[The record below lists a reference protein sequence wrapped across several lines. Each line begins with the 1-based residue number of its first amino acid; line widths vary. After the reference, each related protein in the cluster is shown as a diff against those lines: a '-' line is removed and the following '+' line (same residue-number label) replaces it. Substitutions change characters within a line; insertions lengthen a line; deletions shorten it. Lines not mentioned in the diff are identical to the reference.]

1 MKASYFHTI
10 TLIGKMLNKSNIPYQ
25 YTGQSAL
32 FVQGVEVDEDGY
44 KNITID
50 VQWDVFN
57 EAFELFSEFVLT
69 QPEKNPE
76 SSSFLMEV
84 DGVSVTVRCLFNMT
98 IKTDPYR
105 LSIKIGEMEIWC
117 RSLYSYLYDEEMKK
131 YSAEIHAFLSA
142 KQQGFTAE
150 NEQAWNQN
158 NYLALVNRYGKP
170 EELASKIRQ
179 NPKWRLHPFYKYM
192 GDVTGKKITHL
203 MGSNG
208 VKAVALAIIGANV
221 KVVDFSQENATF
233 AKELAKEAD
242 VSIEYIISD
251 VLSLSSEHV
260 SENQDLVLMELGV
273 LHYLID
279 LQPLLEK
286 IKMILKPGGRFV
298 LHEFHPISTKLI
310 TSNGKK
316 HKVAGNYFAPAIEN
330 NEVAFSKHMPD
341 EEKESLSKVV
351 QRKWTIGELI
361 TAVGQSGLVIKVLEE
376 EPNHKIHD
384 IGLPKTYTLVAERV

>member
-10 TLIGKMLNKSNIPYQ
+10 TLIGKMLDKSNIPYQ

-32 FVQGVEVDEDGY
+32 FVQGVEVDEY

-57 EAFELFSEFVLT
+57 EVFELLTEFAPT

-76 SSSFLMEV
+76 SSSFLLEI
-84 DGVSVTVRCLFNMT
+84 DGVTVTVRCLFNMT

-131 YSAEIHAFLSA
+131 YSAEIHAYLSA
-142 KQQGFTAE
+142 EQQGFTAE

-170 EELASKIRQ
+170 KELASKIRQ

-233 AKELAKEAD
+233 ANELAKEAD

-260 SENQDLVLMELGV
+260 SEKQDLVLMELGV

-279 LQPLLEK
+279 LQPLFEK
-286 IKMILKPGGRFV
+286 IKMILKPGGRFI

>member
-10 TLIGKMLNKSNIPYQ
+10 TLVGKILEKSNIPYQ

-32 FVQGVEVDEDGY
+32 FVQGVEVDEY

-57 EAFELFSEFVLT
+57 EVFELFSELAPT

-76 SSSFLMEV
+76 SSSFLLEI
-84 DGVSVTVRCLFNMT
+84 DGVTVTFRCLFNMT

-105 LSIKIGEMEIWC
+105 LSIKIGEMEVWC

-131 YSAEIHAFLSA
+131 YSAEIHAYLSA
-142 KQQGFTAE
+142 EQQSFTAE

-170 EELASKIRQ
+170 KELASKIRQ

-233 AKELAKEAD
+233 ANELAKEAD

-260 SENQDLVLMELGV
+260 SEKQDLVLMELGV

-279 LQPLLEK
+279 LQPLFEK
-286 IKMILKPGGRFV
+286 IKMILKPGGRFI

-361 TAVGQSGLVIKVLEE
+361 TALGQSGLVIKVLEE

>member
-10 TLIGKMLNKSNIPYQ
+10 TLIGKMLDKSNIPYQ

-32 FVQGVEVDEDGY
+32 FVQGVEVDEY

-57 EAFELFSEFVLT
+57 EVFELLTEFAPT

-76 SSSFLMEV
+76 SSSFLLEI
-84 DGVSVTVRCLFNMT
+84 DGVTVTVRCLFNMT

-131 YSAEIHAFLSA
+131 YSAEIHAYLSA
-142 KQQGFTAE
+142 EQQGFTAE

-170 EELASKIRQ
+170 KELASKIRQ

-233 AKELAKEAD
+233 ANELAKEAD

-260 SENQDLVLMELGV
+260 SEKQDLVLMELGV

-279 LQPLLEK
+279 LQPLFEK
-286 IKMILKPGGRFV
+286 IKMILKPGGRFI

-361 TAVGQSGLVIKVLEE
+361 TAVGQSGLIIKVLEE

>member
-1 MKASYFHTI
+1 MKASYYQTI
-10 TLIGKMLNKSNIPYQ
+10 TLMANILDQANIPYQ
-25 YTGQSAL
+25 YSGRSAL
-32 FVQGVEVDEDGY
+32 FVQGVDIDEY
-44 KNITID
+44 KKIDMD

-57 EAFELFSEFVLT
+57 EALDLFSEYAPT
-69 QPEKNPE
+69 KPERSPE
-76 SSSFLMEV
+76 TAFFLMDVE
-84 DGVSVTVRCLFNMT
+84 GISVTVRCRFNTT

-105 LSIKIGEMEIWC
+105 LSIKMGDMEVWC
-117 RSLYSYLYDEEMKK
+117 RSFYSYLYEEEMRKF
-131 YSAEIHAFLSA
+131 SAEIHAYLSA
-142 KQQGFTAE
+142 EQKGFTAE

-158 NYLALVNRYGKP
+158 NYLALVNRYGDP
-170 EELASKIRQ
+170 VELASKIKQ

-192 GDVTGKKITHL
+192 GEISGKKITHL

-208 VKAVALAIIGANV
+208 VKAVALAILGAEV
-221 KVVDFSQENATF
+221 KVVDFSQENAMF
-233 AKELAKEAD
+233 ANELASGAK
-242 VSIEYIISD
+242 VSIEYIVSD
-251 VLSLSSEHV
+251 VLSLSSEHE
-260 SENQDLVLMELGV
+260 SGNQDLVLMELGV

-279 LQPLLEK
+279 LQPLFEK
-286 IKMILKPGGRFV
+286 IKMMLKPGGRFV

-316 HKVAGNYFAPAIEN
+316 RKVTGNYFAPAIEN

-341 EEKESLSKVV
+341 EEKGSLSRVV

-361 TAVGQSGLVIKVLEE
+361 TSIGQSGLVIKVLEE

>member
-1 MKASYFHTI
+1 MKASYYHAI
-10 TLIGKMLNKSNIPYQ
+10 TLMGNMLEQANIPYQ
-25 YTGQSAL
+25 YTGRPAL
-32 FVQGVEVDEDGY
+32 FVQGVDIDNYE
-44 KNITID
+44 NIVID
-50 VQWDVFN
+50 VQWDLFD
-57 EAFELFSEFVLT
+57 EALDLFSEYSPT
-69 QPEKNPE
+69 KPEKSPE
-76 SSSFLMEV
+76 TASFQMDVE
-84 DGVSVTVRCLFNMT
+84 GISVTVHCRFNTT

-105 LSIKIGEMEIWC
+105 LSIKMGDMEVWC
-117 RSLYSYLYDEEMKK
+117 RSLYSYLYDEDMRR
-131 YSAEIHAFLSA
+131 YSAEIHAYLFA
-142 KQQGFTAE
+142 EQKGFTAE

-158 NYLALVNRYGKP
+158 NYLALVNRYGNP
-170 EELASKIRQ
+170 AELASKIKQ

-192 GDVTGKKITHL
+192 GDISGKKITHL

-208 VKAVALAIIGANV
+208 IKAVAMAILGATV

-233 AKELAKEAD
+233 ANELANGSD
-242 VSIEYIISD
+242 VSIEYIVSD
-251 VLSLSSEHV
+251 VLSLPSEPE
-260 SENQDLVLMELGV
+260 SGNQDLILMELGV

-279 LQPLLEK
+279 LQPLFEK
-286 IKMILKPGGRFV
+286 IKSMLKPGGRFV

-316 HKVAGNYFAPAIEN
+316 HKITGNYFAPAIEN

-341 EEKESLSKVV
+341 EEKGSLSRVV

-361 TAVGQSGLVIKVLEE
+361 TSIGQSGLVIKVLEE

>member
-10 TLIGKMLNKSNIPYQ
+10 TLIGKMLDKSNIPYQ

-32 FVQGVEVDEDGY
+32 FVQGVEVDEY

-57 EAFELFSEFVLT
+57 EVFELLTEFAPT

-76 SSSFLMEV
+76 SSSFLLEI
-84 DGVSVTVRCLFNMT
+84 DGVTVTVRCLFNMT

-131 YSAEIHAFLSA
+131 YSAEIHAYLSA
-142 KQQGFTAE
+142 EQQGFTAE

-170 EELASKIRQ
+170 KELASKIRQ

-233 AKELAKEAD
+233 ANELAKEAD

-260 SENQDLVLMELGV
+260 SEKQDLVLMELGV

-286 IKMILKPGGRFV
+286 IKMILKPGGRFI